1 MCQTAATVC
10 DRVLPDV
17 PLRQWVLSVSYE
29 LRRVLAADPAMLTR
43 TSRVFFEE
51 LRRWYREASG
61 IARGN
66 ELKVEAGAITF
77 VHRGGGSL
85 NSHVHLH
92 VIAADGVW
100 RCATD
105 GSTPI
110 FGATRPPTK
119 GDLERLLARVAVAVA
134 VTTRG
139 PRRSKGV
146 GGRPARAASTAREA
160 GEAAGEA
167 VDEARFGRRPPKA
180 QGSALEGFKLHAS
193 VVIGA
198 MDRRQALLH
207 PPRSWVLVM
216 MVLRMLPRFVMRKIG
231 F

>member
-1 MCQTAATVC
+1 MLVAFSCKLRGVCPSCGGRRMCQTAATVC

-17 PLRQWVLSVSYE
+17 PLRQWVLSVPYE
-29 LRRVLAADPAMLTR
+29 LRRVLAADAAMLTR

-61 IARGN
+61 IARSD
-66 ELKVEAGAITF
+66 EAKVEAGAITF

-110 FGATRPPTK
+110 FVATRPPTK
-119 GDLERLLARVAVAVA
+119 GDLEKLLARVAERVAKA
-134 VTTRG
+134 IERAG
-139 PRRSKGV
+139 E
-146 GGRPARAASTAREA
+146 GGGGGGGGGYNARNEALEGCRRAASADGQYERGARRTGA
-160 GEAAGEA
+160 GS
-167 VDEARFGRRPPKA
+167 RRGRER
-180 QGSALEGFKLHAS
+180 GG
-193 VVIGA
+193 
-198 MDRRQALLH
+198 R
-207 PPRSWVLVM
+207 
-216 MVLRMLPRFVMRKIG
+216 
-231 F
+231 

>member
-17 PLRQWVLSVSYE
+17 PLRQWVMSVPYE
-29 LRRVLAADPAMLTR
+29 LRRVLAADAAMLTR

-61 IARGN
+61 IARRD

-85 NSHVHLH
+85 NLHVHLH

-105 GSTPI
+105 GSTPV
-110 FGATRPPTK
+110 FVATRPPTK
-119 GDLERLLARVAVAVA
+119 GDLEGVLVRVAERVAKAIERAGDSGCDGDGARDEAQSRRCRGGAGRSRRRERAAERGRSRGSRGGDGSRAPRERDSRRGGIARAQRVA
-134 VTTRG
+134 ALITTR
-139 PRRSKGV
+139 S
-146 GGRPARAASTAREA
+146 
-160 GEAAGEA
+160 
-167 VDEARFGRRPPKA
+167 
-180 QGSALEGFKLHAS
+180 
-193 VVIGA
+193 
-198 MDRRQALLH
+198 
-207 PPRSWVLVM
+207 
-216 MVLRMLPRFVMRKIG
+216 
-231 F
+231 